1 MEDIYH
7 CDYVVKEALGAYLS
21 KCKREGDMEG
31 HFIRRS
37 SDIKSYLVSK
47 AVDSSHIQRK
57 VRQADPLY
65 MYLPQNSE

>member
-1 MEDIYH
+1 M
-7 CDYVVKEALGAYLS
+7 S

-47 AVDSSHIQRK
+47 AVDSK
-57 VRQADPLY
+57 VNCPPK
-65 MYLPQNSE
+65 LPVIFREK

>member
-7 CDYVVKEALGAYLS
+7 CDSVVKEALGAYLS

-47 AVDSSHIQRK
+47 TVD
-57 VRQADPLY
+57 
-65 MYLPQNSE
+65 